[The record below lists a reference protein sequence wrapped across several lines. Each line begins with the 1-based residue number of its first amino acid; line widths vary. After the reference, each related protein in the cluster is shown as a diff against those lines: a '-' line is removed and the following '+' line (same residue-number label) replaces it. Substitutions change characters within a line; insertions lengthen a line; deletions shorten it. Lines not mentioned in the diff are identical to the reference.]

1 MHNCERGKFEE
12 ITRDVPLGPMIH
24 QMDRLM
30 FRNLSARVRAAGL
43 DEVTL
48 MHGWV
53 MRYLYENRDRVIC
66 QRDIEHTF
74 EIRRSTVTNII
85 QLMEKK
91 GYVERRS
98 VPGDARLKCVSLTAK
113 GEENDELNGFDLG
126 VDEYISKPFSPKIL
140 VARVEAILR
149 RSNNLSTGEVLKAGG
164 IELDIAAHEVRI
176 DGKEITLS
184 FKEFELLNYF
194 VVNQGVALSREKI
207 LNNVWNYDYFGDAR
221 TIDTHVKK
229 LRSKLGDKGEYIKT
243 IWGMGYKF
251 EVD

>member
-24 QMDRLM
+24 QIDRLM
-30 FRNLSARVRAAGL
+30 FRNLSSRVRAEGL

-53 MRYLYENRDRVIC
+53 MRYLYENREQVIC
-66 QRDIEHTF
+66 QKDIEHTF

-113 GEENDELNGFDLG
+113 GEENHLKMEYLISMLEKEQVIDITEEELDSL
-126 VDEYISKPFSPKIL
+126 YRIMTKIKK
-140 VARVEAILR
+140 
-149 RSNNLSTGEVLKAGG
+149 NLIRIQAGG
-164 IELDIAAHEVRI
+164 EEEEYASDNFERSERI
-176 DGKEITLS
+176 
-184 FKEFELLNYF
+184 
-194 VVNQGVALSREKI
+194 
-207 LNNVWNYDYFGDAR
+207 
-221 TIDTHVKK
+221 
-229 LRSKLGDKGEYIKT
+229 
-243 IWGMGYKF
+243 
-251 EVD
+251 